1 MSLLQ
6 FIIIIAAIVFIL
18 FGIDLYK
25 RKKMN
30 ALHFIVF
37 LWGGAAVI
45 LFAFNQNLLNAFGQF
60 FGLARGADVLVYGA
74 IILLFYF
81 YIELL
86 NQHTKNKHQLTRL
99 ISRKAINETYN
110 QEKDRIANFQNTT
123 EKDDFI
129 FNLRVYNE
137 GQVVWWVIDEIINA
151 GFSKILV
158 INDGSQDNT
167 EEIIK
172 NKQSKY
178 SNKLIM
184 LASHDINRGGGAANQ
199 TGYNF
204 IKKYWD
210 ILKIKRFVG
219 YDADGQMDINDM
231 NTFMKTMHE
240 HKADLYI
247 WSRFIKWAKTENMS
261 QTRKI
266 ILWISKLVT
275 RIFYGSQVS
284 DPHSWYRVISL
295 PALKKIELLADWMHY
310 ANELN
315 EQIHRNKMKYKEVPI
330 TVRYTEYSTTKAH
343 RQKNSNSIKL
353 GLEMIYRKI
362 FFR

>member
-6 FIIIIAAIVFIL
+6 FVIIIAAIVFIL

-30 ALHFIVF
+30 ILHFIVF
-37 LWGGAAVI
+37 LGGGAAVI
-45 LFAFNQNLLNAFGQF
+45 LFAFNQDLLNNFGNF
-60 FGLARGADVLVYGA
+60 FGLARGADVLVYSA

-86 NQHTKNKHQLTRL
+86 NQHTKNKYQLTRL
-99 ISRKAINETYN
+99 ISRRAIHETYTK
-110 QEKDRIANFQNTT
+110 EKDRIHQFQNTN
-123 EKDDFI
+123 EKDEFI

-137 GQVVWWVIDEIINA
+137 GKVVGSVIDEIVNA
-151 GFSKILV
+151 GFSKIFV
-158 INDGSQDNT
+158 INDWSQDNT
-167 EEIIK
+167 EEIILE
-172 NKQSKY
+172 KQKKY
-178 SNKLIM
+178 TDKLIL

-204 IKKYWD
+204 IKKYGD
-210 ILKIKRFVG
+210 ELKIKRFVG
-219 YDADGQMDINDM
+219 YDADGQMEINDM
-231 NTFMKTMHE
+231 NTFLKTMKE

-247 WSRFIKWAKTENMS
+247 GSRFIKGAKAENIS
-261 QTRKI
+261 PTRKI
-266 ILWISKLVT
+266 ILWVSKLVT
-275 RIFYGSQVS
+275 KIFYGSQVS
-284 DPHSWYRVISL
+284 DPHIWYRVISL
-295 PALKKIELLADWMHY
+295 PALRKIELTADGMHY

-315 EQIHRNKMKYKEVPI
+315 EQIHRYKMKYIEIPI
-330 TVRYTEYSTTKAH
+330 TIRYTEYSTTKAH